1 MNKMFPQ
8 DQWLDKQA
16 THRVKE
22 LIITDGSL
30 VGVSAYF
37 DCEDFLVAEKRV
49 KMPMSPANHV
59 TKVYTAPEGTRAL
72 VITTSTEGK
81 TYKQYVFGGA

>member
-8 DQWLDKQA
+8 DQWLDKQT
-16 THRVKE
+16 THEVKE
-22 LIITDGSL
+22 LTITDGSL

-37 DCEDFLVAEKRV
+37 DCDDALITEQRFKA
-49 KMPMSPANHV
+49 PFGPSNHV
-59 TKVYTAPEGTRAL
+59 TKTYTAPAGTRAL
-72 VITTSTEGK
+72 VITTSTTGK